1 MKKAMTK
8 KNYIVQYQGFSGFWN
23 QSGNASADG
32 EYTKAQATKI
42 AKLQQ
47 AKSITGLR
55 YRVKEVK

>member
-8 KNYIVQYQGFSGFWN
+8 KNYIVQVGWV
-23 QSGNASADG
+23 QSINKGADG